1 MTDVACVRA
10 FLQDAAFYMCH
21 DRINAL
27 VIAPISAPP
36 ALDTVLG
43 CQDHCV
49 RIICG
54 GDVVAEARV
63 QGAG

>member
-1 MTDVACVRA
+1 MHAAVCDACA
-10 FLQDAAFYMCH
+10 QDAAFYMCH

-49 RIICG
+49 RVIQG
-54 GDVVAEARV
+54 ADVIAEVRV
-63 QGAG
+63 QGAGA